1 MENYT
6 PMMQQY
12 LEVKKN
18 YQDALV
24 FYRLGDFYEMFFDD
38 AKIASSELDLV
49 LTGRNAGVK
58 ERVPMCG
65 VPFHAVSSYIQRL
78 VQKGYKVAIV
88 EQMED
93 PALAKGLVKRD
104 VIKVVTPGT
113 VMDELFDDKSSIYLA
128 AVIDYQYGLA
138 LSICE
143 MATGETTMMN
153 LPRNILHLQQTL
165 LKNNIREIVV
175 HEDFDERMI
184 RAVRDMGA
192 VAISYCIEDH
202 IAEDYLPLCEEVR
215 DMPSRQAYGLMLN
228 YLTETQKRM
237 LHHLQTVEIENEND
251 VLYMD
256 FSTQQNLELI
266 TPLRTQ
272 SKSETLWSFLDHCQS
287 AMGSRLLKKW
297 IERPLVDRKKIMFRQ
312 NRIEYLMNNFMVRE
326 DLKDRLTNIYDL
338 ERLIARVAYGSANA
352 IDCQRLQKTL
362 SQVPAILE
370 LFKDAP
376 VFEEYANIDCCASLN
391 ELLDGAFVENPPALT
406 KEGGMFAE
414 GFSAQ
419 LDEYRSVQ
427 KDGKNWILQQENREK
442 ERTGIKT
449 LKIGY
454 NRVFGY
460 YIEVSKGAVSQVKD
474 EFGYVRKQTLTNAER
489 YITEELKS
497 REDEILHAQERAIR
511 MEIELFAN
519 LLEQIRSYLPK
530 LQKLSLMLANIDVY
544 YALSSLC
551 SDYGY
556 VRPEFTDDQLNI
568 VEGRHPILEK
578 VSTDRYVS
586 NSLTMDKNNQILIIT
601 GPNMG
606 GKSTYMRQVALI
618 ILLAQI
624 GCFVPAK
631 SCRMP
636 LFDKIFTRIGASDDI
651 LSGQSTFMVE
661 MTEAN
666 NALSQATE
674 NSLILFDE
682 IGRGTSTY
690 DGMALAQAMIEY
702 IAACIHAKTLFS
714 THYHELTTL
723 DESLPVVKNV
733 HVEVHEENDNVT
745 FMYRVK
751 HGKADRSY
759 GINVARLAQL
769 PEAVLERAKEL
780 LAQYESKK
788 RVVQQ
793 SLGIVEMVKAPV
805 REQAVLDMLEMVDP
819 NQLSPMQALQM
830 IIDLKEE
837 MKRAQ
842 K

>member
-1 MENYT
+1 MEKYT

-12 LEVKKN
+12 IEVKKN

-65 VPFHAVSSYIQRL
+65 VPFHAVTGYIQRL

-93 PALAKGLVKRD
+93 PALAKGLVRRD

-113 VMDELFDDKSSIYLA
+113 VIDELFDERSSIYLT
-128 AVIDYQYGLA
+128 AVVDIQYA
-138 LSICE
+138 LVLSVCE
-143 MATGETTMMN
+143 MSTGETK
-153 LPRNILHLQQTL
+153 LLRIPRNALRLQQTL
-165 LKNNIREIVV
+165 LKNNIREMVV
-175 HEDFDERMI
+175 KEGFDEKLI
-184 RAVRDMGA
+184 RAVRDLSA
-192 VAISYCIEDH
+192 VAISYCSEDQ
-202 IAEDYLPLCEEVR
+202 IAEEYLPLCEALRELPER
-215 DMPSRQAYGLMLN
+215 EAYGIMLN

-237 LHHLQTVEIENEND
+237 MRHLQPVEIENEND

-256 FSTQQNLELI
+256 FSTQQNLELV

-297 IERPLVDRKKIMFRQ
+297 IERPLVDRKKIAFRQ
-312 NRIEYLMNNFMVRE
+312 DRIEYLMQNFMVRE
-326 DLKDRLTNIYDL
+326 DLKDLLGGIYDL

-352 IDCQRLQKTL
+352 IDCQRLQKTIAQIPQML
-362 SQVPAILE
+362 A
-370 LFKDAP
+370 LFEGAP
-376 VFEEYANIDCCASLN
+376 VFQEYAGIDCCRELN
-391 ELLDGAFVENPPALT
+391 DLLEGAFVETPPVSV

-419 LDEYRSVQ
+419 LDEYRSIQ
-427 KDGKNWILQQENREK
+427 KDGKNWILQQENKEK

-460 YIEVSKGAVSQVKD
+460 YIEVSKGAVAQVK
-474 EFGYVRKQTLTNAER
+474 EEYGYVRKQTLTNAER
-489 YITEELKS
+489 YITQELKE
-497 REDEILHAQERAIR
+497 REDAILHAQERAVR
-511 MEIELFAN
+511 LESELFAN

-530 LQKLSLMLANIDVY
+530 LQKLSMMLAHLDVFRSL
-544 YALSSLC
+544 AALC

-556 VRPEFTDDQLNI
+556 VRPQFTEDELEI
-568 VEGRHPILEK
+568 VEGRHPILER
-578 VSTDRYVS
+578 VSGHQYVA
-586 NSLTMDKNNQILIIT
+586 NSLHMDKNSQILIIT

-606 GKSTYMRQVALI
+606 GKSTYMRQAALI
-618 ILLAQI
+618 ILMAQM

-636 LFDKIFTRIGASDDI
+636 VFDKIFTRIGASDDI

-666 NALSQATE
+666 NALSLATDR
-674 NSLILFDE
+674 SLILFDE

-702 IAACIHAKTLFS
+702 IAVCIHAKTLFS
-714 THYHELTTL
+714 THYHELTAL
-723 DESLPVVKNV
+723 DESLPAVSNV
-733 HVEVHEENDNVT
+733 HVEVHEENDDIT
-745 FMYRVK
+745 LLYRVK
-751 HGKADRSY
+751 KGKADRSY
-759 GINVARLAQL
+759 GINVARLAHL
-769 PEAVLERAKEL
+769 PEAVLDRAKEL
-780 LAQYESKK
+780 LRELESKK

-805 REQAVLDMLEMVDP
+805 KEQAILDQLEQVDV
-819 NQLSPMQALQM
+819 NQLTPMMALQM
-830 IIDLKEE
+830 IMDLQQQLKE
-837 MKRAQ
+837 K

>member
-1 MENYT
+1 MEQYT

-65 VPFHAVSSYIQRL
+65 VPFHAVTGYIQRL

-113 VMDELFDDKSSIYLA
+113 VIDELFDERSSIYLA
-128 AVIDYQYGLA
+128 AVVDNQYELA

-143 MATGETTMMN
+143 MSTGETTVTHI
-153 LPRNILHLQQTL
+153 PRNMIHLQQTL

-175 HEDFDERMI
+175 RDNFDEKMI
-184 RAVRDMGA
+184 RAVRDLSA
-192 VAISYCIEDH
+192 VAISYCNEDH
-202 IAEDYLPLCEEVR
+202 IDEEYLPLC
-215 DMPSRQAYGLMLN
+215 DQITDPAQRQAYGIMLN
-228 YLTETQKRM
+228 YLIETQKRM
-237 LHHLQTVEIENEND
+237 MHHLQTVEIENEDD

-256 FSTQQNLELI
+256 FSTQQNLELVA
-266 TPLRTQ
+266 PLRTQ
-272 SKSETLWSFLDHCQS
+272 SKSETLWSFLDCCQS
-287 AMGSRLLKKW
+287 TMGSRLLKKW
-297 IERPLVDRKKIMFRQ
+297 IERPLIDKKKILFRQ
-312 NRIEYLMNNFMVRE
+312 DRIEYLMQNFMVRE
-326 DLKDRLTNIYDL
+326 DLKDSLHQIYDM

-362 SQVPAILE
+362 AQVPDILA
-370 LFKDAP
+370 LFADAP
-376 VFEEYANIDCCASLN
+376 VFQEYQNIDCCESLN
-391 ELLDGAFVENPPALT
+391 ELLDGAFVENPPAVT

-414 GFSAQ
+414 GFSDQ
-419 LDEYRSVQ
+419 LDEYRSAQ
-427 KDGKNWILQQENREK
+427 KDGKNWILQQESYER

-460 YIEVSKGAVSQVKD
+460 YIEVSKGATSQVKE

-489 YITEELKS
+489 YITAELKEK
-497 REDEILHAQERAIR
+497 EDAILHAADRAIR
-511 MEIELFAN
+511 LESELFAN

-530 LQKLSLMLANIDVY
+530 LQKLALMLANMDVY
-544 YALSSLC
+544 YSLSAIGSEN
-551 SDYGY
+551 GY
-556 VRPEFTDDQLNI
+556 IRPVFTEDPLNI
-568 VEGRHPILEK
+568 EEGRHPILEK
-578 VSTDRYVS
+578 VSKQRYVS
-586 NSLTMDKNNQILIIT
+586 NSLKMDKDNQILIIT

-618 ILLAQI
+618 ILMAQI
-624 GCFVPAK
+624 GSFVPAK
-631 SCRMP
+631 KCEMP
-636 LFDKIFTRIGASDDI
+636 IFDKIFTRIGASDDI

-702 IAACIHAKTLFS
+702 IAVCIHAKTLFS
-714 THYHELTTL
+714 THYHELTSL

-733 HVEVHEENDNVT
+733 HVEVHEENGNVT

-751 HGKADRSY
+751 NGRADRSY
-759 GINVARLAQL
+759 GINVARLAHL
-769 PEAVLERAKEL
+769 PEAVLDRAADLLKEF
-780 LAQYESKK
+780 ESKK
-788 RVVQQ
+788 HVVQQ
-793 SLGIVEMVKAPV
+793 SLNMVEMVKAPV
-805 REQAVLDMLEMVDP
+805 KEQAVLDKLEAVDP
-819 NQLSPMQALQM
+819 NQMSPMQALQM
-830 IIDLKEE
+830 LMDLQKEIKE
-837 MKRAQ
+837 CK
-842 K
+842 